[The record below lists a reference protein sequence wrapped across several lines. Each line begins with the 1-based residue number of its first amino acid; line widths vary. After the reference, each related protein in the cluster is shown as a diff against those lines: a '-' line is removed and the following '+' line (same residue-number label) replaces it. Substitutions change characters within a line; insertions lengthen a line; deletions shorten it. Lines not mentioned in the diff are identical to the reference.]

1 VPTPLHAINPSIP
14 VLTSVA
20 LSVSVVIP
28 AKNEARNIGWVLER
42 MPSYVDEVI
51 VVDGLSTDG
60 TLEIAKMIVPDVVVI
75 HEDRPGK
82 GAAMRAGMAVA
93 GGDCVVVMDADGSMD
108 PEEIHLYVSALAA
121 GADLAKGSRFV
132 EGGGST
138 DITRLRQFGN
148 AQLLA
153 LANALFRTDFTE
165 LCYGFM
171 ALRRSA
177 IARLA
182 LDADGFEIETQIVT
196 RAVRAGLRICEVPSQ
211 EAPRRYGESNLHTF
225 RDGWRVLRTMLAEWR
240 GSMPQ
245 STTAIPLPI
254 AGDEVR
260 AVEELVVPKQL
271 IHTRSDMR
279 SSQ

>member
-1 VPTPLHAINPSIP
+1 MNPSIP
-14 VLTSVA
+14 ALNSLA

-225 RDGWRVLRTMLAEWR
+225 RDGWRILRTMLAEWR
-240 GSMPQ
+240 GSVPEAA
-245 STTAIPLPI
+245 TAIPLPI
-254 AGDEVR
+254 AGDNVR
-260 AVEELVVPKQL
+260 AVEELVVPNQL
-271 IHTRSDMR
+271 IRTRSDMR
-279 SSQ
+279 SSR

>member
-1 VPTPLHAINPSIP
+1 MPKTVPM
-14 VLTSVA
+14 
-20 LSVSVVIP
+20 SVSVVIP

-51 VVDGLSTDG
+51 IGDVLSTDG
-60 TLEIAKMIVPDVVVI
+60 TLEVAKLIAPDVLVV
-75 HEDRPGK
+75 HEPRPGK

-93 GGDCVVVMDADGSMD
+93 RSDCIVVMDADGRMD
-108 PEEIHLYVSALAA
+108 PMEIHLYVDALAE

-171 ALRRSA
+171 ALRHSA
-177 IARLA
+177 IPRLA

-196 RAVRAGLRICEVPSQ
+196 RAVRVGLRISEVPSH
-211 EAPRRYGESNLHTF
+211 EAPRRYGESNLRTF
-225 RDGWRVLRTMLAEWR
+225 RDGWRVLRTMLREWR
-240 GSMPQ
+240 TSVPEGAPA
-245 STTAIPLPI
+245 TALTVV
-254 AGDEVR
+254 GDELQS
-260 AVEELVVPKQL
+260 VEELAAG
-271 IHTRSDMR
+271 
-279 SSQ
+279 